1 MTFSESIMQECRE
14 ILNEGLVALDL
25 LVPPAQQ
32 EKLIAFIA
40 LIEKWNKT
48 YNLTAIRNPEE
59 MVRLHLLD
67 SLAIADYIQ
76 GPKVLDIGTGAGL
89 PGIPLALL
97 YPHYSFVL
105 LDSNIKKTR
114 FVQQAVIELGLKNV
128 IVWHGRIES
137 YQPTIYFNSIVSRAF
152 SSVPSFV
159 SVASERLSSGGVLL
173 AMKGQHPDKELQQI
187 DSDFSV
193 IPIMVPG
200 VDAERCLVQLDKVK
214 RA

>member
-25 LVPPAQQ
+25 LVPPGQQ

-105 LDSNIKKTR
+105 LD
-114 FVQQAVIELGLKNV
+114 Q
-128 IVWHGRIES
+128 
-137 YQPTIYFNSIVSRAF
+137 Y
-152 SSVPSFV
+152 
-159 SVASERLSSGGVLL
+159 
-173 AMKGQHPDKELQQI
+173 
-187 DSDFSV
+187 
-193 IPIMVPG
+193 
-200 VDAERCLVQLDKVK
+200 
-214 RA
+214 

>member
-1 MTFSESIMQECRE
+1 MPFSESMMQKCQE
-14 ILNEGLVALDL
+14 ILNEGLDALDL
-25 LVPPAQQ
+25 LVTHAQQ
-32 EKLIAFIA
+32 KKLIAFIA
-40 LIEKWNKT
+40 LIEKWNKV

-67 SLAIADYIQ
+67 SLAIANYIQ

-128 IVWHGRIES
+128 TVWHGRIEN

-152 SSVPSFV
+152 SSVQSFV

-173 AMKGQHPDKELQQI
+173 AMKGQNPDKELQQI
-187 DSDFSV
+187 DHDFSV

-200 VDAERCLVQLDKVK
+200 VDAERCLVQLHKVK
-214 RA
+214 SA

>member
-1 MTFSESIMQECRE
+1 MQKCQE
-14 ILNEGLVALDL
+14 ILNEGLDALDL
-25 LVPPAQQ
+25 LVTQAQQ
-32 EKLIAFIA
+32 KKLIAFIA
-40 LIEKWNKT
+40 LIEKWNKA
-48 YNLTAIRNPEE
+48 YNLTAIRNPEQ

-67 SLAIADYIQ
+67 SLAIANYIQ

-89 PGIPLALL
+89 PGIPLALI

-105 LDSNIKKTR
+105 LDSNSKKTR

-128 IVWHGRIES
+128 TVWHGRIEH

-152 SSVPSFV
+152 SSVQSFV

-173 AMKGQHPDKELQQI
+173 AMKGRHPDKELQQI
-187 DSDFSV
+187 DNDFSV

-200 VDAERCLVQLDKVK
+200 VDAERCLVQLHKVK
-214 RA
+214 SA

>member
-1 MTFSESIMQECRE
+1 MQKCQE
-14 ILNEGLVALDL
+14 ILNEGLDALDL
-25 LVPPAQQ
+25 LLTQAQQ
-32 EKLIAFIA
+32 KKLIAFIV
-40 LIEKWNKT
+40 LIEKWNKA

-67 SLAIADYIQ
+67 SLAIANYIQ

-89 PGIPLALL
+89 PGIPLALI

-128 IVWHGRIES
+128 TVWHGRIEN

-152 SSVPSFV
+152 SSVQSFV

-187 DSDFSV
+187 DNDFSV

-200 VDAERCLVQLDKVK
+200 VDAERCLVQLHKVK

>member
-1 MTFSESIMQECRE
+1 MQKCQE
-14 ILNEGLVALDL
+14 ILNEGLNALDL
-25 LVPPAQQ
+25 LVTQAQQ
-32 EKLIAFIA
+32 KKLIAFIA
-40 LIEKWNKT
+40 LIEKWNKA
-48 YNLTAIRNPEE
+48 YNLTAIRNPED
-59 MVRLHLLD
+59 MVRLHLSD
-67 SLAIADYIQ
+67 SLAITNHIQ

-89 PGIPLALL
+89 PGIPLALI

-105 LDSNIKKTR
+105 LDSNSKKTR

-128 IVWHGRIES
+128 TVWHGRIEH

-152 SSVPSFV
+152 SSVQSFV

-173 AMKGQHPDKELQQI
+173 AMKGRHPDKELQQI
-187 DSDFSV
+187 DNDFSV

-214 RA
+214 SA

>member
-1 MTFSESIMQECRE
+1 MPFSESMMQKCQE
-14 ILNEGLVALDL
+14 ILNEGVDALDL
-25 LVPPAQQ
+25 LVTQAQQ
-32 EKLIAFIA
+32 KKLIAFIA
-40 LIEKWNKT
+40 LIEKWNKV

-67 SLAIADYIQ
+67 SLAIANYIQ

-128 IVWHGRIES
+128 TVWHGRIEN

-152 SSVPSFV
+152 SSVQSFV

-187 DSDFSV
+187 DHDFSV

-200 VDAERCLVQLDKVK
+200 VDAERCLVQLHKVK
-214 RA
+214 SA

>member
-1 MTFSESIMQECRE
+1 MLFSESIMQKCQE
-14 ILNEGLVALDL
+14 ILNEGLDALDL
-25 LVPPAQQ
+25 LVTQAQQ
-32 EKLIAFIA
+32 KKLIAFIA
-40 LIEKWNKT
+40 LIEKWNKA

-67 SLAIADYIQ
+67 SLAIANYIQ
-76 GPKVLDIGTGAGL
+76 GPNVLDIGTGAGL
-89 PGIPLALL
+89 PGIPLALI

-128 IVWHGRIES
+128 TVWHGRIEH

-152 SSVPSFV
+152 SSVQSFV
-159 SVASERLSSGGVLL
+159 SVASERLSSEGVLL
-173 AMKGQHPDKELQQI
+173 AMKGQRPDKELQQI
-187 DSDFSV
+187 DNDFSV

-200 VDAERCLVQLDKVK
+200 VDAERCLVQLHKVK
-214 RA
+214 SA

>member
-1 MTFSESIMQECRE
+1 MQKCQE
-14 ILNEGLVALDL
+14 ILNEGLNALDL
-25 LVPPAQQ
+25 LVTQAQQ
-32 EKLIAFIA
+32 KKLIAFIA
-40 LIEKWNKT
+40 LIEKWNKA
-48 YNLTAIRNPEE
+48 YNLTAIRNPEQ

-67 SLAIADYIQ
+67 SLAIANYIQ

-89 PGIPLALL
+89 PGIPLALI

-105 LDSNIKKTR
+105 LDSNSKKTR

-128 IVWHGRIES
+128 TVWHGRIEH

-152 SSVPSFV
+152 SSVQSFV

-173 AMKGQHPDKELQQI
+173 AMKGRHPDKELQQI
-187 DSDFSV
+187 DNDFSV

-214 RA
+214 SA

>member
-1 MTFSESIMQECRE
+1 MQKCQE
-14 ILNEGLVALDL
+14 ILNEGLDALDL
-25 LVPPAQQ
+25 LVTQVQQ
-32 EKLIAFIA
+32 KKLIAFIA
-40 LIEKWNKT
+40 LIEKWNKA

-67 SLAIADYIQ
+67 SLAIANYIQ

-89 PGIPLALL
+89 PGIPLALI

-105 LDSNIKKTR
+105 LDSNSKKTR

-128 IVWHGRIES
+128 TVWHGRIEH

-152 SSVPSFV
+152 SSVQSFV

-173 AMKGQHPDKELQQI
+173 AMKGRHPDKELQQI
-187 DSDFSV
+187 DNDFSV

-200 VDAERCLVQLDKVK
+200 VDAERCLVQLHKVK
-214 RA
+214 SA

>member
-1 MTFSESIMQECRE
+1 MQKCQE
-14 ILNEGLVALDL
+14 ILNEGLNALDL
-25 LVPPAQQ
+25 LVTQAQQ
-32 EKLIAFIA
+32 KKLIAFIA
-40 LIEKWNKT
+40 LIEKWNKA
-48 YNLTAIRNPEE
+48 YNLTAIRNPEQ

-67 SLAIADYIQ
+67 SLAIANYIQ

-89 PGIPLALL
+89 PGIPLALI

-105 LDSNIKKTR
+105 LDSNSKKTR

-128 IVWHGRIES
+128 TVWHGRIEH

-152 SSVPSFV
+152 SSVQSFV

-173 AMKGQHPDKELQQI
+173 AMKGRHPDKELQQI
-187 DSDFSV
+187 DNDFSV
-193 IPIMVPG
+193 ISIMVPG

-214 RA
+214 SA

>member
-1 MTFSESIMQECRE
+1 MSFSESIMQKCQE
-14 ILNEGLVALDL
+14 ILNEGLDALDL
-25 LVPPAQQ
+25 LLTQAQQ
-32 EKLIAFIA
+32 KKLIAFIV
-40 LIEKWNKT
+40 LIEKWNKA

-67 SLAIADYIQ
+67 SLAIANYIQ

-89 PGIPLALL
+89 PGIPLALI

-128 IVWHGRIES
+128 TVWHGRIEN

-152 SSVPSFV
+152 SSVQSFV

-187 DSDFSV
+187 DNDFSV

-200 VDAERCLVQLDKVK
+200 VDAERCLVQLHKVK

>member
-1 MTFSESIMQECRE
+1 MQKCQE
-14 ILNEGLVALDL
+14 ILNEGLNALDL
-25 LVPPAQQ
+25 LVTQAQQ
-32 EKLIAFIA
+32 KKLIAFIA
-40 LIEKWNKT
+40 LIEKWNKA
-48 YNLTAIRNPEE
+48 YNLTAIRNPEQ

-67 SLAIADYIQ
+67 SLAIANYIQ

-89 PGIPLALL
+89 PGIPLALI
-97 YPHYSFVL
+97 YPDYSFVL
-105 LDSNIKKTR
+105 LDSNSKKTR

-128 IVWHGRIES
+128 TVWHGRIEH

-152 SSVPSFV
+152 SSVQSFV

-173 AMKGQHPDKELQQI
+173 AMKGRHPDKELQQI
-187 DSDFSV
+187 DNDFSV

-214 RA
+214 SA

>member
-1 MTFSESIMQECRE
+1 MQKCQE
-14 ILNEGLVALDL
+14 ILNEGLDALDL
-25 LVPPAQQ
+25 LVTQAQQ
-32 EKLIAFIA
+32 KKLIAFIA
-40 LIEKWNKT
+40 LIEKWNKA

-67 SLAIADYIQ
+67 SLAIANYIQ

-89 PGIPLALL
+89 PGIPLALI

-105 LDSNIKKTR
+105 LDSNSKKTR

-128 IVWHGRIES
+128 TVWHGRIEH

-152 SSVPSFV
+152 SSVQSFV

-173 AMKGQHPDKELQQI
+173 AMKGRHPDKELQQI
-187 DSDFSV
+187 DNDFSV

-200 VDAERCLVQLDKVK
+200 VDAERCLVQLHKVK
-214 RA
+214 SA

>member
-1 MTFSESIMQECRE
+1 MQKCQE
-14 ILNEGLVALDL
+14 ILNEGLDALDL
-25 LVPPAQQ
+25 LVTQAQQ
-32 EKLIAFIA
+32 KKLIAFIA
-40 LIEKWNKT
+40 LIEKWNKA

-67 SLAIADYIQ
+67 SLAIANYIQ
-76 GPKVLDIGTGAGL
+76 GPNVLDIGTGAGL
-89 PGIPLALL
+89 PGIPLALI

-128 IVWHGRIES
+128 TVWHGRIEH

-152 SSVPSFV
+152 SSVQSFV

-173 AMKGQHPDKELQQI
+173 AMKGQRPDKELQQI
-187 DSDFSV
+187 DNDFSV

-200 VDAERCLVQLDKVK
+200 VDAERCLVQLHKVK
-214 RA
+214 SA

>member
-1 MTFSESIMQECRE
+1 MQKCQE
-14 ILNEGLVALDL
+14 ILNEGLEALDL
-25 LVPPAQQ
+25 LVTQTQQ
-32 EKLIAFIA
+32 KKLIAFIV
-40 LIEKWNKT
+40 LIEKWNKA

-59 MVRLHLLD
+59 MIRLHLLD
-67 SLAIADYIQ
+67 SLAIANYIQ
-76 GPKVLDIGTGAGL
+76 GPNVLDIGTGAGL
-89 PGIPLALL
+89 PGIPLALI

-128 IVWHGRIES
+128 TVWHGRIEH

-152 SSVPSFV
+152 SSVQSFV
-159 SVASERLSSGGVLL
+159 SVASERLSSEGVLL
-173 AMKGQHPDKELQQI
+173 AMKGQRPDKELQQI
-187 DSDFSV
+187 DNDFSV